1 MHRFF
6 VDTHQI
12 NSIQNRIIIENEDV
26 KHISRVLRLKEKD
39 KVEIC
44 DGENTEYI
52 CEIQSIDKNSV
63 LLSIIDKKQ
72 SIKEPSIK
80 TVLYQGVPK
89 GDKMS
94 FIIQKTVELG
104 ITEIIPVEM
113 KRTVVQFG
121 DRDKQNKIDRWKK
134 IALEAAKQSKR
145 GIIPAVHSPLNF
157 DQALEHSKKNQL
169 NIMPYENENK
179 KGFRA
184 VMESLNKYNID
195 NIGIWIGPE
204 GGLDEEEVAKAIN
217 NKIHLIT
224 LGPRILRT
232 ETAGFTT
239 LSLIMYELGDL

>member
-63 LLSIIDKKQ
+63 LLSIINKKQ

-113 KRTVVQFG
+113 KRTVVQFC
-121 DRDKQNKIDRWKK
+121 DKDKQNKIDRWKK
-134 IALEAAKQSKR
+134 IALEATKQSKR

-184 VMESLNKYNID
+184 VMESLNKDNID

>member
-12 NSIQNRIIIENEDV
+12 NSVQNRIIIENEDV

-184 VMESLNKYNID
+184 VMESLNKDNID